1 MTVRKKGDDM
11 DIEILNMIE
20 RDDGSADVEMRMDE
34 KTRLFLINYA
44 FVDILRK
51 ALTDD
56 KALQEQGLEVKME
69 GEHED

>member
-1 MTVRKKGDDM
+1 M
-11 DIEILNMIE
+11 DIEILDMIE

-51 ALTDD
+51 ALNED
-56 KALQEQGLEVKME
+56 KALYEQGLEVKME
-69 GEHED
+69 GEHD